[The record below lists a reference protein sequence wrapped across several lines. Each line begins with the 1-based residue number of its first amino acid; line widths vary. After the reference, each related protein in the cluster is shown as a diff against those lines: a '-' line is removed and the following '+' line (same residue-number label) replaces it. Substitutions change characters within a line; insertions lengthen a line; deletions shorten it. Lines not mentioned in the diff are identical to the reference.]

1 VRQVAFFQ
9 GKVDKQKFS
18 HTEAMKQ
25 KIDTDEGQALYGQR
39 LGIVEPVFGNH
50 RNHGRDRFT
59 LRGKIKVNIQWL
71 LYSIV
76 HNMGKIHVYGEGFT

>member
-1 VRQVAFFQ
+1 MLPWAGWFTTGAWGRW
-9 GKVDKQKFS
+9 VDKCS
-18 HTEAMKQ
+18 CI
-25 KIDTDEGQALYGQR
+25 IDISAIRGGQ
-39 LGIVEPVFGNH
+39 PVFGNH

-59 LRGKIKVNIQWL
+59 LRGQAKVNVQWN